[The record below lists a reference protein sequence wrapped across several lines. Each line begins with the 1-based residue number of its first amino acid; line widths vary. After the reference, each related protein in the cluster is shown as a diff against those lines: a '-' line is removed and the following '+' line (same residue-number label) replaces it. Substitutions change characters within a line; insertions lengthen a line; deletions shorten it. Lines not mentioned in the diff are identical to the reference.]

1 MKRLLLTTMMIL
13 AAMTVHSKG
22 IITSPHKLGV
32 VVENG
37 EMSFTEQT
45 MQEIVEIRAHNPFG
59 KLNVDLTKNRTTY
72 GHLDKAYKNL
82 YQIIKNKGEK

>member
-1 MKRLLLTTMMIL
+1 MMIL

-59 KLNVDLTKNRTTY
+59 KLNV
-72 GHLDKAYKNL
+72 
-82 YQIIKNKGEK
+82 I